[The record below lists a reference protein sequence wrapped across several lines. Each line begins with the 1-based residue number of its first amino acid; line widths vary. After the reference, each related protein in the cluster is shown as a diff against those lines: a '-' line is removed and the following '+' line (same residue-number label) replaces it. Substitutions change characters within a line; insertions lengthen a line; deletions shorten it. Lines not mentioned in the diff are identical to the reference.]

1 MPMRLSAGQI
11 MLGGVRVRIGI
22 YIGED
27 MGYFERCSRWTL
39 AVSLLL
45 GLTCVS
51 SVGAEQPRT
60 DKVFRYSFPI
70 AETGFDPVQIS
81 DLYSRVLVANMLDSL
96 YEYDYLARPLKIRP
110 LLAKAMPEVS
120 SDFKTWTIKLRQG
133 ILFNDDEAF
142 GGKKRE
148 LTAEDVVYSY
158 KRHYDP
164 KNKSQNLY
172 LLEGDKI
179 LDLPELK
186 AAAGKPGAKFDY
198 DKQVDGLR
206 ALDRYTVQFKL
217 ADASPRFL
225 FRLSDAGAF
234 GIVAREVVEKYGD
247 KIMEHPVGTGPFK
260 LAEWKRSSKISF
272 VRNPNFREEL
282 YETEPPADD
291 ARSQAIYAQMKGKR
305 MPFVDRVEVS
315 IVEEA
320 QPRWLSFLGN
330 EFDLM
335 ERLPNTFSYQ
345 VIPNNKLAPN
355 LVKKGITMDRV
366 PALDVTHTYFGMEN
380 PTVGGYTPDK
390 VALRRAIAL
399 AYNSDEEIRLPRKN
413 QAILSQGPI
422 TPMTF
427 GYDPKFKTEM
437 SEFSRPKAM
446 ALLDMYGYVD
456 KNGDGW
462 RDMPD
467 GSPLVLEYATSPDA
481 ASRELNELWKKNMD
495 AIKVKMEFKVAKW
508 PEQLKLSRNGK
519 LMMWGLGWSA
529 TDPDGEPFLQLGNGA
544 AKGGANHSRFDLPE
558 FNRLFNQQKALPDG
572 PERFAIMKEAEKLM
586 VAYMPYKTN
595 SHRINTDLMQ
605 PWLVG
610 YRRHPTSRGTWKFVD
625 IDLDKLPK

>member
-1 MPMRLSAGQI
+1 
-11 MLGGVRVRIGI
+11 
-22 YIGED
+22 
-27 MGYFERCSRWTL
+27 
-39 AVSLLL
+39 
-45 GLTCVS
+45 
-51 SVGAEQPRT
+51 
-60 DKVFRYSFPI
+60 
-70 AETGFDPVQIS
+70 
-81 DLYSRVLVANMLDSL
+81 
-96 YEYDYLARPLKIRP
+96 
-110 LLAKAMPEVS
+110 
-120 SDFKTWTIKLRQG
+120 
-133 ILFNDDEAF
+133 
-142 GGKKRE
+142 
-148 LTAEDVVYSY
+148 
-158 KRHYDP
+158 
-164 KNKSQNLY
+164 
-172 LLEGDKI
+172 
-179 LDLPELK
+179 
-186 AAAGKPGAKFDY
+186 
-198 DKQVDGLR
+198 
-206 ALDRYTVQFKL
+206 
-217 ADASPRFL
+217 
-225 FRLSDAGAF
+225 
-234 GIVAREVVEKYGD
+234 
-247 KIMEHPVGTGPFK
+247 
-260 LAEWKRSSKISF
+260 
-272 VRNPNFREEL
+272 
-282 YETEPPADD
+282 
-291 ARSQAIYAQMKGKR
+291 
-305 MPFVDRVEVS
+305 VEVS

-380 PTVGGYTPDK
+380 PIVGGYTPDK

-413 QAILSQGPI
+413 QAVLSQGPI
-422 TPMTF
+422 TPLTF

-481 ASRELNELWKKNMD
+481 SSRELNELWKKNMD

-558 FNRLFNQQKALPDG
+558 FNRLFNQQKAMPDG

-625 IDLDKLPK
+625 IDLEKLPK

>member
-1 MPMRLSAGQI
+1 MGHFARCNRWAASI
-11 MLGGVRVRIGI
+11 MLLWAIATH
-22 YIGED
+22 
-27 MGYFERCSRWTL
+27 SN
-39 AVSLLL
+39 
-45 GLTCVS
+45 
-51 SVGAEQPRT
+51 SVAQKVNAE
-60 DKVFRYSFPI
+60 KVFRYSFPV
-70 AETGFDPVQIS
+70 AETGFDPVQLS
-81 DLYSRVLVANMLDSL
+81 DLYSRVLVANIFDSL

-110 LLAKAMPEVS
+110 LLAAAMPEVS
-120 SDFKTWTIKLRQG
+120 KDFKVWTIRLRQG
-133 ILFNDDEAF
+133 VLFDNDGAF
-142 GGKKRE
+142 GGKRRE
-148 LTAEDVVYSY
+148 LTASDVVYSY

-179 LDLPELK
+179 LDLPDLK
-186 AAAGKPGAKFDY
+186 AAAEKPGAKFDY
-198 DKQVDGLR
+198 DKVVDGLR

-234 GIVAREVVEKYGD
+234 GIVAREVVEKYGE

-260 LAEWKRSSKISF
+260 LSEWKRSSKISF

-282 YETEPPADD
+282 FDAEPPADD
-291 ARSQAIYAQMKGKR
+291 ARSQSIYTQMKGRR

-335 ERLPNTFSYQ
+335 ERLPSTFAYQ

-355 LVKKGITMDRV
+355 LVKKGITMDQV
-366 PALDVTHTYFGMEN
+366 TAVDVTHTYFAMEN
-380 PTVGGYTPDK
+380 PIVGGYTPEK

-399 AYNSDEEIRLPRKN
+399 AYNSEEEIRLTRKN
-413 QAILSQGPI
+413 QARLSQGPI

-427 GYDPKFKTEM
+427 GYDPRFKTEM

-456 KNGDGW
+456 IDGDGW

-467 GSPLVLEYATSPDA
+467 GKPLVLQYATSPDA
-481 ASRELNELWKKNMD
+481 SSRELNELWKKNMD
-495 AIKVKMEFKVAKW
+495 AIKIRMEFKVAKW
-508 PEQLKLSRNGK
+508 PEHLKASRNGK
-519 LMMWGLGWSA
+519 LMMWGLAWSA
-529 TDPDGEPFLQLGNGA
+529 TDPDGETFLQLGNGP
-544 AKGGANHSRFDLPE
+544 AKGGANHSRFDLPA
-558 FNRLFNQQKALPDG
+558 FNDLFQKQRALPDG

-595 SHRINTDLMQ
+595 THRINTDLMQ
-605 PWLVG
+605 PWLLG

-625 IDLDKLPK
+625 IDLDKIKKQ

>member
-1 MPMRLSAGQI
+1 MKWNGQ
-11 MLGGVRVRIGI
+11 LGGL
-22 YIGED
+22 
-27 MGYFERCSRWTL
+27 L
-39 AVSLLL
+39 AAAAVF
-45 GLTCVS
+45 
-51 SVGAEQPRT
+51 GAACQASAVQAQGAAE
-60 DKVFRYSFPI
+60 KVFRYSFPI

-81 DLYSRVLVANMLDSL
+81 DLYSRVLVANIFDSL

-110 LLAKAMPEVS
+110 LLATAMPEIS
-120 SDFKTWTIKLRQG
+120 NDYKTWTISLRKG
-133 ILFNDDEAF
+133 VLFNDDAAF
-142 GGKKRE
+142 KGKKRE
-148 LTAEDVVYSY
+148 LTADDVVYSY

-164 KNKSQNLY
+164 KNKSQNVY
-172 LLEGDKI
+172 LLENDK
-179 LDLPELK
+179 LLGLSELK
-186 AAAGKPGAKFDY
+186 AAADKGGSKFDY
-198 DKQVDGLR
+198 EKVVEGVR
-206 ALDRYTVQFKL
+206 ALDRYTVQFNL
-217 ADASPRFL
+217 AAPSPRFL
-225 FRLSDAGAF
+225 FRMSDAGAF
-234 GIVAREVVEKYGD
+234 GIVAREVVEAYGD

-260 LAEWKRSSKISF
+260 LDQWKRSSKISF
-272 VRNPNFREEL
+272 VKNPNFRDER
-282 YETEPPADD
+282 YEAEPPADD

-345 VIPNNKLAPN
+345 VIPNNQLAPN

-366 PALDVTHTYFGMEN
+366 PALDVAFTYFGMEN
-380 PTVGGYTPDK
+380 PVVGGYTPEK

-399 AYNSDEEIRLPRKN
+399 AYNSDEEVRLSRKN
-413 QAILSQGPI
+413 QAVLSQSSI

-427 GYDPKFKTEM
+427 GYDPQFKSEM

-446 ALLDMYGYVD
+446 ALLDMYGYLD
-456 KNGDGW
+456 KDGDGW

-495 AIKVKMEFKVAKW
+495 AVKIKIVFKVAKW
-508 PEQLKLSRNGK
+508 PENLKASRNGK

-529 TDPDGEPFLQLGNGA
+529 TDPDGETFLQMANGP

-558 FNRLFNQQKALPDG
+558 FNRLFQVQKALPDG
-572 PERFAIMKEAEKLM
+572 PERFKAMQEAAKLM

-595 SHRINTDLMQ
+595 AHRLNTDLAQ

-625 IDLDKLPK
+625 IDLSKLPSK